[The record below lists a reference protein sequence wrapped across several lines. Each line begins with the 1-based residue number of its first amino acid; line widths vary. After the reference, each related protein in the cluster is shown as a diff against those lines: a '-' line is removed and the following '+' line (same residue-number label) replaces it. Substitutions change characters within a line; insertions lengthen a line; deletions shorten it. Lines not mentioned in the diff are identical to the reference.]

1 MGNDIL
7 MGLALWAVISALAVM
22 KGYQLHQAVLGGLVV
37 AAMLLTLIVFLLPM
51 PEPRAT
57 PTSSATSYEHRLVVN
72 PAGVKHHYFEG
83 HQPALDWNNPVPDVN
98 HALQFLGLPPVTSR
112 PTETRRGHMTW
123 DGYGEGRMTV
133 YEIPCTHRAGSCI
146 QKVMVT
152 PSRRDMM
159 RNQAEGR
166 ANQQFISED
175 EFGREW
181 PFTVPFGIV
190 SCRGISE
197 VYFIADDRTSYP
209 ANGKAMSAQPDGPDI
224 RTIWR
229 DVSPGAGATG
239 KVSMHPVIQTGLALC
254 R

>member
-7 MGLALWAVISALAVM
+7 MGLALWTVISALGLIR
-22 KGYQLHQAVLGGLVV
+22 GYQLHQAVLGGLVV
-37 AAMLLTLIVFLLPM
+37 AAVLLTLIVFLLPM

-57 PTSSATSYEHRLVVN
+57 PTSAASYEHRLVVN
-72 PAGVKHHYFEG
+72 PAGVQHHYFEG
-83 HQPALDWNNPVPDVN
+83 RQPPLDWNDPVPDVN
-98 HALQFLGLPPVTSR
+98 RALQFLDLHPVSSR

-123 DGYGEGRMTV
+123 HEYGEGRLTV
-133 YEIPCTHRAGSCI
+133 YEVSCTHRAGSCI

-175 EFGREW
+175 EIGREW